1 MSRITAF
8 LHLTLDGVMQAPGR
22 YDEDPRDDFAYG
34 GWAMPYNDPDQAK
47 AVGQSMART
56 GALLF
61 GRRTYEDFYR
71 VWPNRTDNPFTPVLN
86 NTLKYVAS
94 RTLEEPLPWMNSK
107 LLAGSAEE
115 QVAALREQPGK
126 DIVILGSG
134 VLLQSLLRHNLIDE
148 LMLTIHPI
156 ILGAGR
162 RLFSESG
169 APATLRLV
177 DSKTTSKGVI
187 LATYQ
192 PVSTHATV
200 SPELL
205 SAAG

>member
-8 LHLTLDGVMQAPGR
+8 IHLTLDGVMQAPGR
-22 YDEDPRDDFAYG
+22 ADEDCRDGFERG

-47 AVGQSMART
+47 AVGQSMSNT

-61 GRRTYEDFYR
+61 GRKTYEDFFK
-71 VWPNRTDNPFTPVLN
+71 VWPNRTDNPFTPILN

-94 RTLEEPLPWMNSK
+94 RTLTDPLPWMNSK
-107 LLAGSAEE
+107 LLAGNAKDT
-115 QVAALREQPGK
+115 VAKLRQQAGK

-134 VLLQSLLRHNLIDE
+134 VLVRSLLSHNMLDE

-156 ILGAGR
+156 VLGAGR
-162 RLFSESG
+162 RLFADGG

-177 DSKTTSKGVI
+177 DSKSTSKGVVM
-187 LATYQ
+187 ATYQ
-192 PVSTHATV
+192 PV
-200 SPELL
+200 
-205 SAAG
+205 